1 MFGKNKKQT
10 INILNENNQ
19 SSEDNIILIRT
30 FLNKLKRLK
39 KLSTG
44 LKDNKNLNL
53 VISSFKPQIFWKD
66 KEIIKKQLNTLSL
79 DQIKKMIGQINKIE
93 LLVKKHSQISNQII
107 NNFIYE
113 NL

>member
-1 MFGKNKKQT
+1 MAKNKKQT

-79 DQIKKMIGQINKIE
+79 DQIKK
-93 LLVKKHSQISNQII
+93 
-107 NNFIYE
+107 
-113 NL
+113 